1 MREKKFKYR
10 GVIENEKKLETYATR
25 VADAIVLIQALS
37 IPHWKSPL
45 ITVEDTYH
53 HKKYNVT
60 ITISYEEV

>member
-1 MREKKFKYR
+1 MREKRFKYR
-10 GVIENEKKLETYATR
+10 GVFENEKILETYAPS
-25 VADAIVLIQALS
+25 VADAIILIQALS

-60 ITISYEEV
+60 ITVSYEEV

>member
-1 MREKKFKYR
+1 MKRIKYK
-10 GVIENEKKLETYATR
+10 GVFENGRLLETYAPS

-45 ITVEDTYH
+45 VTVEDTYH

-60 ITISYEEV
+60 INVSYEEV